1 MYFFQDDIGLLV
13 QHAQYN
19 FWQFLIFP
27 QAEHFAP
34 LLHALTY
41 LEFKLF
47 YLHFYGYFF
56 VSLILHLI
64 NVFILY
70 KNLKFLIVNK
80 KSAIIISL
88 LFLINLTFVEP
99 LLWFSA
105 QGVVLANIF
114 IGLSFYFW
122 LKKSPYIYLTFI
134 CASFSYSTGMGL
146 GLIFAFFSFLTG
158 KLNKYYI
165 LFGICSFLIPQFVAG
180 SNLASITPVF
190 NNPKVDILL
199 FLAFVIAG
207 VGRGVIA
214 RLFFPGFEPRHFE
227 IIKTL
232 ISFLPFAAIAAI
244 TVKSLV
250 SVSQKMSQL
259 LISLIVLI
267 FYPYIW
273 AGIIRFHFGIKQALS
288 ERYAYTPLFF
298 LIILMGFL
306 LTYILGKKIKLVHNF
321 LGLTV
326 FIILILQS
334 LNFHQKAVDFEKK
347 PLQTKKYIEYLSI
360 SFNQN
365 NYLSDAPLPDFINQP
380 LKNSDLIPLLAK

>member
-19 FWQFLIFP
+19 FWEFLIFP

-41 LEFKLF
+41 FEFKLF
-47 YLHFYGYFF
+47 YLNFYGYFF
-56 VSLILHLI
+56 VSLFLHLI

-70 KNLKFLIVNK
+70 KILKLLRLSK
-80 KSAIIISL
+80 KSSVIISL

-105 QGVVLANIF
+105 QGVVLSNIF

-122 LKKSPYIYLTFI
+122 LKKSPLIYITFI
-134 CASFSYSTGMGL
+134 SASFSYSTGLGL
-146 GLIFAFFSFLTG
+146 GIIFAFFSLLANKFNLYFL
-158 KLNKYYI
+158 
-165 LFGICSFLIPQFVAG
+165 LFGISSFVIPPLVAG
-180 SNLASITPVF
+180 SQLAQVTPVI
-190 NNPKVDILL
+190 NNPSIDFLL

-207 VGRGVIA
+207 VGRGVFA

-227 IIKTL
+227 ILKTL
-232 ISFLPFAAIAAI
+232 ISFLPFAAISAFTFKIII
-244 TVKSLV
+244 TVSKKISH
-250 SVSQKMSQL
+250 L
-259 LISLIVLI
+259 LISIVVLI

-298 LIILMGFL
+298 SIILLGIL
-306 LTYILGKKIKLVHNF
+306 LKYFFAKKIKLRNKF
-321 LGLTV
+321 LAFAV
-326 FIILILQS
+326 FVILILQS
-334 LNFHQKAVDFEKK
+334 FNFYKKAVEFEIK
-347 PLQTKKYIEYLSI
+347 PLLTKKYIEYLSTN
-360 SFNQN
+360 SNSDKYLN
-365 NYLSDAPLPDFINQP
+365 NAPLPDYINQP
-380 LKNSDLIPLLAK
+380 LKNSDLIPLLTK